1 MNMKNQRSSS
11 FLRPLAGLL
20 LACALLLQTGCVA
33 VVAAGAAGT
42 GVAWHSGRMETTL
55 NHELDAVYA
64 AAQKAVDKLE
74 FARVSEKKSG
84 VDAELIARTARD
96 KKVEITL
103 KRVDGKITRL
113 GIRVGVF
120 GDEALSLTLLEQ
132 IKAQL

>member
-1 MNMKNQRSSS
+1 MNMQNQGSRFS
-11 FLRPLAGLL
+11 LRPLAGLV
-20 LACALLLQTGCVA
+20 LACALLLQAGCVA

-64 AAQKAVDKLE
+64 AAQQAVDRME

-103 KRVDGKITRL
+103 KRVDDKITRL

-120 GDEALSLTLLEQ
+120 GDEAVSLSLLEQ
-132 IKAQL
+132 IKAGL